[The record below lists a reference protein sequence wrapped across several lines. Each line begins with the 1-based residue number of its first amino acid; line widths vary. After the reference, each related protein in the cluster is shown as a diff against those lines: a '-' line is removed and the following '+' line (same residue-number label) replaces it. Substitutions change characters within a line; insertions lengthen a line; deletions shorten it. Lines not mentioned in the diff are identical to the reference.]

1 MRTENSED
9 FNNHYSDLEMLNAC
23 GVHLNSQTHNSLVL
37 DKPCFILL
45 QYFNTSYFLCS
56 LKTYFTITP
65 ISDYNFSYQN
75 CYVVTTLLFTTMDPC
90 SSCTSRT
97 SNQHYIQSAGRI
109 SQSLLSPIT
118 IFTNLVILAFSYQ
131 NCYVVTTLLFTT
143 PFNYYGS
150 LF

>member
-1 MRTENSED
+1 MLVGYTLTLRLTI
-9 FNNHYSDLEMLNAC
+9 HLYSIN
-23 GVHLNSQTHNSLVL
+23 LVL
-37 DKPCFILL
+37 FSSSIS
-45 QYFNTSYFLCS
+45 TR
-56 LKTYFTITP
+56 P
-65 ISDYNFSYQN
+65 ISFVHSKPISQSLLSPITISAIKI
-75 CYVVTTLLFTTMDPC
+75 VTLSQHFCLPLHSTTMDPC